1 MESTSFKN
9 ITICKYTNTCEIFLK
24 HAHSEPFIIKLI
36 KPNYIIYVSTVIIRA
51 FCTAGELKL

>member
-1 MESTSFKN
+1 MGSTSFKN
-9 ITICKYTNTCEIFLK
+9 ITIGIYTNTCEVFLK

-36 KPNYIIYVSTVIIRA
+36 KPNYSIYVSTVKIRA